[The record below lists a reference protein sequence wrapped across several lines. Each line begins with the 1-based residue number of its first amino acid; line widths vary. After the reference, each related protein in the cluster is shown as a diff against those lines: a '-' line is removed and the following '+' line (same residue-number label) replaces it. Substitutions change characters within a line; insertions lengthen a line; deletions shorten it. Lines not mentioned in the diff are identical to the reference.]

1 MTRRLA
7 SRSAVRRRPAPCGS
21 WHCRSP
27 RRLAPLLVALLM
39 LPPAMAT
46 AGPTAGGDV
55 VVADFTAGDAGWTGN
70 DQIVGRRRDGD
81 GLVLE
86 TRGDDPYLIGP
97 PIEVPVAAPRLRI
110 RLDADPLPQ
119 GTFRVYYAPAKG
131 PFAESRAVTLMVD
144 PDDPSV
150 ASAVITNP
158 AAVTRFRI
166 DPPGGVTPVRL
177 RRLSLEAVAPIAVP
191 LPRRPAKLTLPAH
204 VERVVTGSLEAI
216 VDPATWN
223 ALVIEV
229 AGLRFAQTVVDD
241 RIAWWDGDACRLV
254 DPLAVESARD
264 GGALRVVAMHRDAGA
279 DAATWRMTRV
289 IRAVDGAL
297 EIVTTVA
304 VDRPRD
310 VVHLPWLTLVAGL
323 GSFGAQKAGALLPG
337 VEYLDDEPSGSEA
350 EIRGADANRRI
361 VDHRKVCTPLTAVAA
376 GGRWLAIDWRRPT
389 GADELAAAP
398 VFDSPDRILGSDGH
412 LLGLWSPAVGP
423 CREQGALAVDRP
435 RRLDPE
441 RVYRH
446 VVRVRGDRG
455 DDVAAALADR
465 VARDGLPPLPALP
478 PDAVATDLEK
488 ASRLLAHGWL
498 DSASRDGLRWRH
510 AVWEGAFPPQPAADA
525 PAAMLWLAEHA
536 GDGIVAARLRATAA
550 AAIAEFPPGAS
561 PWEGIGHARRPV
573 AALLHGDAAAAIRSA
588 GPAAREAARRLVEQ
602 GGRARYTPGR
612 FDLAE
617 TLGADHCNGLTAIAV
632 EALLEQ
638 ASLSGDEEVIAAALA
653 ALERLDADHP
663 RGVPRGA
670 QPWEMPLHTPDILAA
685 ARLVRCCTL
694 GHLLSGDAR
703 WSARAEEWAWR
714 GATMVYLDSPTR
726 GVPGAYATTGVIGA
740 THWVAPNWIGQ
751 PVQWCGLVY
760 AAALDDLARLATPH
774 AATWRTIA
782 AGIARCGLQM
792 TFPTDDPLRR
802 GGLLPD
808 YWLFAAARGDGPAI
822 NPGTLQTSLPVAFA
836 ATPLCTATRLAAG
849 PAAGGLVHVAGAVVA
864 QASEAGTTVLDL
876 DTWPADGCHVVVTRC
891 ALPRAILWNGAPVA
905 ATVVGDARCIVVP
918 VRGDGR
924 LSIAW

>member
-1 MTRRLA
+1 MTHRHA
-7 SRSAVRRRPAPCGS
+7 SWSAVLPRRAPCGR
-21 WHCRSP
+21 WHCRP
-27 RRLAPLLVALLM
+27 PCRLVVLLGALLV
-39 LPPAMAT
+39 LPPAT
-46 AGPTAGGDV
+46 AVPTAGGEV
-55 VVADFTAGDAGWTGN
+55 VVADFTTGDAGWTGN
-70 DQIVGRRRDGD
+70 DQIVGRRRDRD

-86 TRGDDPYLIGP
+86 TRGDDPHLTGP
-97 PIEVPVAAPRLRI
+97 PVAVPASAPRLRI
-110 RLDADPLPQ
+110 RLDSDPLAH
-119 GTFRVYYAPAKG
+119 GTFRIYHAPVDE
-131 PFAESRAVTLMVD
+131 PFSESRAVTLTSD

-150 ASAVITNP
+150 ASAVITTP
-158 AAVTRFRI
+158 TAASRFRI
-166 DPPGGVTPVRL
+166 DPPAGATPVRL
-177 RRLSLEAVAPIAVP
+177 RRLSLETVAPITIP
-191 LPRRPAKLTLPAH
+191 LPVRPVALVLPDH
-204 VERVVTGSLEAI
+204 VERVVAGSLEAI
-216 VDPATWN
+216 VDPTTWN
-223 ALVIEV
+223 ALAIDV
-229 AGLRFAQTVVDD
+229 AGMRFAQSVVDD
-241 RIAWWDGDACRLV
+241 RIAWRDGDACRLV
-254 DPLAVESARD
+254 DHVAVESVRD
-264 GGALRVVAMHRDAGA
+264 GGALRVVATHRDAGT

-289 IRAVDGAL
+289 IRAVEGTL

-310 VVHLPWLTLVAGL
+310 LVHLPWLTLVAGL
-323 GSFGAQKAGALLPG
+323 GSFGAQKSGALLPG

-361 VDHRKVCTPLTAVAA
+361 VDHRKVCTPLTALAA

-389 GADELAAAP
+389 GTDEIAAAP

-435 RRLDPE
+435 RRLDPDK
-441 RVYRH
+441 VYRH

-455 DDVAAALADR
+455 EDVAAALADR
-465 VARDGLPPLPALP
+465 VARDGLPSLPAT
-478 PDAVATDLEK
+478 AAGGAATDLEQ
-488 ASRLLAHGWL
+488 ASRRLAHGWL

-536 GDGIVAARLRATAA
+536 GDGVVAARLRATAA

-561 PWEGIGHARRPV
+561 PWDGIGHARRPV
-573 AALLHGDAAAAIRSA
+573 AALLHGDVVAAIRTA
-588 GPAAREAARRLVEQ
+588 APAAREAARRLAEQ

-612 FDLAE
+612 LDLAE

-638 ASLSGDEEVIAAALA
+638 ASLTGDEEAIAAALA

-694 GHLLSGDAR
+694 GHLLSGEAR
-703 WSARAEEWAWR
+703 WRERAEEWAWR
-714 GATMVYLDSPTR
+714 GATMVYLDPP
-726 GVPGAYATTGVIGA
+726 VPGAPGTYATTGVIGA

-760 AAALDDLARLATPH
+760 AAALDDLARLAPPH

-792 TFPTDDPLRR
+792 TFPTDDPLGR

-822 NPGTLQTSLPVAFA
+822 NPATLQTSLPVAFA
-836 ATPLCTATRLAAG
+836 ATPLVTSTRLAAG

-876 DTWPADGCHVVVTRC
+876 DTWPADGCRVVVTRC
-891 ALPRAILWNGAPVA
+891 APPRAIRWHGAVVA
-905 ATVVGDARCIVVP
+905 ATVVGDARCLVVP